1 MDADDALAE
10 VTASKRREE
19 VLTSRAVEAERA
31 GAVCQ
36 GRLEETRKALRDAE
50 TVIRELRV
58 DLGESKSV
66 SEIATG
72 TAATATTQ
80 CEGLLTQHKTL
91 LVKLQNAE
99 REREE
104 TKNALASLTETFL
117 TTKTSNEKQS
127 QAAQADAK
135 AQANRANQELVRARV
150 DRDAYC
156 AESAESRVTI
166 VELESNLKQLKETN
180 ESKLS
185 RLTETNQA
193 LIDQTKGVLQKRGAD
208 EEARRVLALAKI
220 GRRWRN
226 NTIAAAFGKWVETVD
241 ETKRVRVAMRRVV
254 TKFARRVETAAFAKW
269 RHEAAS
275 AKRKREDKKASNAKT
290 KKLAETKKN
299 KAESETALHERLL
312 KRAVAKIFGNRRT
325 KCFHKWRGLVETKKR
340 ELAFGQKVGKKLNS
354 LRLKG
359 AWNDWLLV
367 LDCEKHETQI
377 VENATRRNLIAHARR
392 MLVRWCDTTRAR
404 DLMRRRMKVVV
415 GKFRFREKQSAFV
428 QWSANVYDS
437 TVRKRV
443 ADRALKRCDEKR
455 LRKYWVWFSCAA
467 QQQRR
472 ENVFVARAISRR
484 NKQTVFA
491 ALVAWVM
498 TTQDEHARRV
508 ATGRFLAKRKRR
520 VTQSVLKEWHV
531 ELVREK
537 KLAVAACR
545 VEKAL
550 TRRKLVSAFDTWTCE
565 TLELKATRVIR
576 EKQKTL
582 LELTSPK
589 HHQNPVSPNAPR
601 GLSLQGS
608 SPGVT
613 RSRKSFGA
621 GQTRESQGL
630 QGGEL
635 TLSQSGGTH
644 LEPVACAAELSC
656 PSDFSDSSF
665 SAKDTRLA
673 RIGDFLAA
681 TRRRYL
687 KRSFF
692 SQWRVETHKH
702 ALCAA
707 KENVKEQELEAT
719 RVLTEELEEV
729 KSERGVVLARVTI
742 LENELISEKA
752 NVASLKSFAETSKQ
766 QIQRAKVSVA
776 ENKTLLAQLA
786 TCETARK
793 TAEIAFRGVAV
804 EVSKHKRFVEGFRK
818 EKKELKVRSAFPKSR
833 LPVCQYKTLT
843 TFFVW
848 CQMETKKVS
857 QEKEVLSSSLKT
869 LETQRRALEA
879 HLSEATEK
887 IVSIKLA
894 KQASAKKHAQKVAIV
909 VAANGAMKSEI
920 ATLRE
925 GTRWPFPNPASRLF
939 YRSW

>member
-1 MDADDALAE
+1 
-10 VTASKRREE
+10 
-19 VLTSRAVEAERA
+19 
-31 GAVCQ
+31 
-36 GRLEETRKALRDAE
+36 
-50 TVIRELRV
+50 
-58 DLGESKSV
+58 
-66 SEIATG
+66 
-72 TAATATTQ
+72 
-80 CEGLLTQHKTL
+80 
-91 LVKLQNAE
+91 
-99 REREE
+99 
-104 TKNALASLTETFL
+104 
-117 TTKTSNEKQS
+117 
-127 QAAQADAK
+127 
-135 AQANRANQELVRARV
+135 
-150 DRDAYC
+150 
-156 AESAESRVTI
+156 
-166 VELESNLKQLKETN
+166 
-180 ESKLS
+180 
-185 RLTETNQA
+185 
-193 LIDQTKGVLQKRGAD
+193 
-208 EEARRVLALAKI
+208 
-220 GRRWRN
+220 
-226 NTIAAAFGKWVETVD
+226 
-241 ETKRVRVAMRRVV
+241 
-254 TKFARRVETAAFAKW
+254 
-269 RHEAAS
+269 
-275 AKRKREDKKASNAKT
+275 
-290 KKLAETKKN
+290 
-299 KAESETALHERLL
+299 
-312 KRAVAKIFGNRRT
+312 
-325 KCFHKWRGLVETKKR
+325 
-340 ELAFGQKVGKKLNS
+340 
-354 LRLKG
+354 
-359 AWNDWLLV
+359 
-367 LDCEKHETQI
+367 
-377 VENATRRNLIAHARR
+377 
-392 MLVRWCDTTRAR
+392 
-404 DLMRRRMKVVV
+404 
-415 GKFRFREKQSAFV
+415 
-428 QWSANVYDS
+428 
-437 TVRKRV
+437 
-443 ADRALKRCDEKR
+443 
-455 LRKYWVWFSCAA
+455 
-467 QQQRR
+467 
-472 ENVFVARAISRR
+472 
-484 NKQTVFA
+484 
-491 ALVAWVM
+491 
-498 TTQDEHARRV
+498 
-508 ATGRFLAKRKRR
+508 
-520 VTQSVLKEWHV
+520 
-531 ELVREK
+531 
-537 KLAVAACR
+537 
-545 VEKAL
+545 
-550 TRRKLVSAFDTWTCE
+550 
-565 TLELKATRVIR
+565 
-576 EKQKTL
+576 
-582 LELTSPK
+582 
-589 HHQNPVSPNAPR
+589 
-601 GLSLQGS
+601 
-608 SPGVT
+608 
-613 RSRKSFGA
+613 
-621 GQTRESQGL
+621 
-630 QGGEL
+630 
-635 TLSQSGGTH
+635 

-925 GTRWPFPNPASRLF
+925 GTLWPFPNPASRLF